1 MLWGHCPFPHPRPGS
16 PNSRPGESRA
26 RLAPGPVTHPKPVP
40 VPAGPDSARAF
51 PRAHLGPLVSRPCP
65 HSPSSR
71 DPDGAAGRQ
80 FLPRELWGGDRAT
93 PVSLGSSLSPQ
104 RGAVC
109 VRAAD
114 GDTAHGPQNT
124 PGGLGTP
131 KSPFAALGG
140 LLAAALLFV
149 TAVGAPGDIGD
160 SPGVP
165 PMGQPRPPVD
175 TPQGCPCY
183 K

>member
-80 FLPRELWGGDRAT
+80 FLPRELWGGARGHPGVPGSL
-93 PVSLGSSLSPQ
+93 PVPIEGCSD
-104 RGAVC
+104 C

-114 GDTAHGPQNT
+114 GDTAHGPQKT
-124 PGGLGTP
+124 PRGAWGPPNLRLLPWWGCWLQLCSLSRLWVSLGTLGTVLGSLHGAAP
-131 KSPFAALGG
+131 SPCGH
-140 LLAAALLFV
+140 
-149 TAVGAPGDIGD
+149 
-160 SPGVP
+160 SPGL
-165 PMGQPRPPVD
+165 PVL
-175 TPQGCPCY
+175 
-183 K
+183 